1 MSEVRPIVL
10 VPDFLLSLD
19 FSVLDVDSVFVDVSF
34 LMVGPELFF
43 VVADEEDGFIAG
55 EYSDVACEFFDV
67 FVGEFVEEM
76 DDESA
81 GDFVDLNPG
90 GLHLIKLVI
99 NHSLRFVVVVLIEL
113 L

>member
-1 MSEVRPIVL
+1 M
-10 VPDFLLSLD
+10 DLLWSN
-19 FSVLDVDSVFVDVSF
+19 FSMFSIGSIFIDVSF

-43 VVADEEDGFIAG
+43 VVADEEDGLIAG

-67 FVGEFVEEM
+67 FVGEFIEEV

-99 NHSLRFVVVVLIEL
+99 NHSLRFVVVVLIERL
-113 L
+113 

>member
-10 VPDFLLSLD
+10 VLDFLLSLD

-43 VVADEEDGFIAG
+43 VVADEEDGLIAG
-55 EYSDVACEFFDV
+55 EYSDVACEFFD
-67 FVGEFVEEM
+67 
-76 DDESA
+76 
-81 GDFVDLNPG
+81 
-90 GLHLIKLVI
+90 LIKLVI